1 LENNR
6 RYAGRCQVSDA
17 LISRDD
23 SQLTVSFLPSAY
35 ERKESSLA
43 ASALI
48 GRVSNSAEQETAVS
62 AQIEIKRL
70 LDLVEMARVECKRPI
85 LDFGRKIDDAAK
97 TFVHELKKEQLRI
110 GTLIG
115 DFQTLEQ
122 ARVRAAE
129 AARLKEL
136 NEIERQRQEQI
147 ATARSHDEIDTIN
160 ERANQEAASVPVVQP
175 RKAEGQVV
183 RDDWEIIVTD
193 LMLLT
198 NAHRNCVKIEPLVS
212 EIKTLLRA
220 GVKVAGV
227 SAKPIVKSG
236 VRVGREPLAITV

>member
-1 LENNR
+1 VIE
-6 RYAGRCQVSDA
+6 A

-48 GRVSNSAEQETAVS
+48 GRVSNSAEQETAVA

-97 TFVHELKKEQLRI
+97 TFVAELKKEQLRI

-136 NEIERQRQEQI
+136 NDIERQRQEQI

-183 RDDWEIIVTD
+183 KEDWSITVTD
-193 LMLLT
+193 EWALVRWAIASGAIDCVYVEARLNPIKARLT
-198 NAHRNCVKIEPLVS
+198 
-212 EIKTLLRA
+212 
-220 GVKVAGV
+220 AGV
-227 SAKPIVKSG
+227 SIPGITAKKVVNSS

>member
-1 LENNR
+1 MSE
-6 RYAGRCQVSDA
+6 A

-48 GRVSNSAEQETAVS
+48 GRVANSAEQETAVA

-97 TFVHELKKEQLRI
+97 TFVAELKKEQLRI

-129 AARLKEL
+129 AVRLKEL

-160 ERANQEAASVPVVQP
+160 ERANQEVASVPVVQP

-183 RDDWEIIVTD
+183 KEDWSITVTD
-193 LMLLT
+193 EWALVRWAIASGAIDCVYVEARLNPIKARLT
-198 NAHRNCVKIEPLVS
+198 
-212 EIKTLLRA
+212 A
-220 GVKVAGV
+220 GMSIPGITAKKVV
-227 SAKPIVKSG
+227 NSS